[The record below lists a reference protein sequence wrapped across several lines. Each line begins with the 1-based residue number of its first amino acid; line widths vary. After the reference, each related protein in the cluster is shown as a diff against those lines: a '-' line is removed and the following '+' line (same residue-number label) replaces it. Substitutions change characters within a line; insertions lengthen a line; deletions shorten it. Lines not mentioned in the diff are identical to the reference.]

1 MKMTRDKIYNNEFYD
16 SLSEVDAILEHM
28 KITSVFPEKF
38 IEFIKE
44 NKNYNYNFK
53 YDTTVSLANQ
63 NITKTT
69 KQILAILYSEYFCTT
84 EQKKELENIW
94 RENDKISLEQKEI
107 NYSKKESTV
116 NNSMI
121 ENRVSLF
128 KRILNKIK
136 ELMNFK
142 KK

>member
-1 MKMTRDKIYNNEFYD
+1 MQMTKDKIYNNEFYD
-16 SLSEVDAILEHM
+16 ALSEVDAILEHM

-44 NKNYNYNFK
+44 NKNDNYHFK
-53 YDTTVSLANQ
+53 YDTTVSLTKQ

-84 EQKKELENIW
+84 EQKEELEKIW
-94 RENDKISLEQKEI
+94 SENDRAILEQSEI
-107 NYSKKESTV
+107 NYTKKPNTP

-121 ENRVSLF
+121 EYKEPIL
-128 KRILNKIK
+128 KKILNKIK
-136 ELMNFK
+136 ELIKFK

>member
-1 MKMTRDKIYNNEFYD
+1 MQMTKDKIYNNEFYD
-16 SLSEVDAILEHM
+16 ALSEIDVILEHM
-28 KITSVFPEKF
+28 EITSVFPEKF

-44 NKNYNYNFK
+44 NKNYNYHFK

-94 RENDKISLEQKEI
+94 RENDKILLEQSEI
-107 NYSKKESTV
+107 NYSNQECTKNNSLIEYKES
-116 NNSMI
+116 
-121 ENRVSLF
+121 LL
-128 KRILNKIK
+128 KKILNKIK
-136 ELMNFK
+136 ELMKFK
-142 KK
+142 KR

>member
-44 NKNYNYNFK
+44 NKNYNYHFK

-84 EQKKELENIW
+84 EQKEELEKIW
-94 RENDKISLEQKEI
+94 VENDKIILEQSEI
-107 NYSKKESTV
+107 NYMKQPNSP

-121 ENRVSLF
+121 EYKEPTIL
-128 KRILNKIK
+128 KKILNKIK
-136 ELMNFK
+136 ELLKFK
-142 KK
+142 K